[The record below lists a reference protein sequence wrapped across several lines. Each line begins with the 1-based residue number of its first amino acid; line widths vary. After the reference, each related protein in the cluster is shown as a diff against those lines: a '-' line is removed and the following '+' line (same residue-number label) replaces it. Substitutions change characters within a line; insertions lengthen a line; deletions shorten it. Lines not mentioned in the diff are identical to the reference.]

1 MLQEKNHGI
10 ICIPDSGYYYSKTS
24 GTDEKCILAN
34 AKTGSALHDSPDAR
48 ILCDRRHH
56 CRAVCA
62 FHYQQNTGIKTD
74 RRNLYLGIPLL
85 VQLFIMYWGICNP
98 LGINKWVA
106 CISALSLNVGAYS
119 AETIRAAILSINK
132 GQWEA
137 GYSLGMSYQQTFR
150 RIIIPQAATVSIPP
164 LFNTFIGLVKD
175 TSLASTIM
183 IGEMFRKA
191 QEAAA
196 SSLEYLWIYIEVA
209 LIYLLFCTLLT
220 GLQKWIEKKLRVG
233 K

>member
-1 MLQEKNHGI
+1 MGSYAYLTAGI
-10 ICIPDSGYYYSKTS
+10 ITARQAKLMKNAFWPMLRQGLLYTIPLTLVSFAIGVIIAVLCALFIINKIPVLKQIAGIYIWVFR
-24 GTDEKCILAN
+24 GT
-34 AKTGSALHDSPDAR
+34 
-48 ILCDRRHH
+48 
-56 CRAVCA
+56 
-62 FHYQQNTGIKTD
+62 
-74 RRNLYLGIPLL
+74 PLL

-196 SSLEYLWIYIEVA
+196 SSLEDLWIYIEVA
-209 LIYLLFCTLLT
+209 LIYLLFCPLLT

>member
-1 MLQEKNHGI
+1 MENYVCLATGFISERQLDIMARSFWPMFKQGLVYTIPLTLVSFLFGI
-10 ICIPDSGYYYSKTS
+10 LIAIVCSLFVINKVPVLKQIAGIYIWFFR
-24 GTDEKCILAN
+24 GT
-34 AKTGSALHDSPDAR
+34 
-48 ILCDRRHH
+48 
-56 CRAVCA
+56 
-62 FHYQQNTGIKTD
+62 
-74 RRNLYLGIPLL
+74 PLL

-98 LGINKWVA
+98 IGVSKWVA
-106 CISALSLNVGAYS
+106 CILALSLNVGAYS
-119 AETIRAAILSINK
+119 AETIRAAILSIDK

-137 GYSLGMSYQQTFR
+137 GYSLGMNYRQAFT
-150 RIIIPQAATVSIPP
+150 RIIIPQAAKVSIPP

-196 SSLEYLWIYIEVA
+196 SSLEYLWIYVEVA
-209 LIYLLFCTLLT
+209 LIYLFFCTILT
-220 GLQKWIEKKLRVG
+220 GFQKWIEKKLRIG

>member
-1 MLQEKNHGI
+1 MENYVCLATGFISERQLDIMARSFWPMFKQGLVYTIPLTLVSFLFGI
-10 ICIPDSGYYYSKTS
+10 LIAIVCSLFVINKVPVLKQIAGIYIWFFR
-24 GTDEKCILAN
+24 GT
-34 AKTGSALHDSPDAR
+34 
-48 ILCDRRHH
+48 
-56 CRAVCA
+56 
-62 FHYQQNTGIKTD
+62 
-74 RRNLYLGIPLL
+74 PLL

-98 LGINKWVA
+98 IGISKWVA
-106 CISALSLNVGAYS
+106 CILALSLNVGAYS
-119 AETIRAAILSINK
+119 AETIRAAILSIDK

-137 GYSLGMSYQQTFR
+137 GYSLGMNYRQAFT
-150 RIIIPQAATVSIPP
+150 RIIIPQAAKVSIPP

-196 SSLEYLWIYIEVA
+196 SSLEYLWIYVEVA
-209 LIYLLFCTLLT
+209 LIYLFFCTILT
-220 GLQKWIEKKLRVG
+220 GFQKWIEKKLRIG

>member
-48 ILCDRRHH
+48 IIAVLC
-56 CRAVCA
+56 ALFIINKIPVLKQIA
-62 FHYQQNTGIKTD
+62 GIYIWVFRGT
-74 RRNLYLGIPLL
+74 PLL